1 MQNKNARTLI
11 GWKEIAFY
19 LNCSLSSARR
29 REREG
34 LPVFRVGG
42 SVRAS
47 TRDID
52 SWIRKG
58 LRPNS
63 ADSADAGAEPYPEA
77 TSDVQEVFSGF
88 TVERN
93 GRRFVVVS
101 LGACGAVPER
111 VVGNRGDTEEKY
123 RKLLEK
129 VPVWIWETDA
139 RGKYKYSNAE
149 VSRMLGY
156 RPEEIL
162 GRTPAEVGIAPN
174 DLRAIEKALASLR
187 GDANAV
193 KQIEYR
199 AVHRDGSPRRLLT
212 YAEAAWDADGNLAGI
227 CGVSCDATGPESP
240 PGEESANRKR
250 RGRRARNKQ

>member
-1 MQNKNARTLI
+1 MQNKKARTLI
-11 GWKEIAFY
+11 GWKEIASY

-47 TRDID
+47 TREID
-52 SWIRKG
+52 SWIRRG
-58 LRPNS
+58 LRHNS
-63 ADSADAGAEPYPEA
+63 AAGADAYIEPLTDA
-77 TSDVQEVFSGF
+77 TPDVHEVFSGF
-88 TVERN
+88 TVERD

-101 LGACGAVPER
+101 LGACGAGPEG
-111 VVGNRGDTEEKY
+111 VVGNLEAPEERY

-149 VSRMLGY
+149 VSKILGY

-174 DLRAIEKALASLR
+174 DLRPIEKALASLR
-187 GDANAV
+187 GEANAI
-193 KQIEYR
+193 KQLEHR

-212 YAEAAWDADGNLAGI
+212 YAEAARDADGNFAGI
-227 CGVSCDATGPESP
+227 RGVSCDVTKPAPGPVEDLP
-240 PGEESANRKR
+240 RRNRR
-250 RGRRARNKQ
+250 RGRAK